1 MKYHARISSLLY
13 VDSGKGSTKYGARA
27 REAGARLDACRAF
40 SHASRASTAADR
52 RNLFPDPRMLFRFG
66 QSHRVV
72 TRTLGRISC
81 SFNTTTA
88 ARPLPLLPT
97 QLHRSRQPLRTLLDR
112 QFYSANSLL
121 QQATQDQTYPDHVYA
136 SIAPEATVPYA
147 VPAPSRDFEFLP
159 NRADS
164 PKMVKP
170 IQGTQYALDAQ
181 FKKIS
186 RDFRTYVHQV
196 RTGPATCKG
205 GQGQMPAGSAAVA
218 GCHDRQLTH
227 SPLDRDTV
235 TRSRCRPKRCLT

>member
-1 MKYHARISSLLY
+1 MLIEGEDRQRK
-13 VDSGKGSTKYGARA
+13 A
-27 REAGARLDACRAF
+27 RELERPGARLDACRAF
-40 SHASRASTAADR
+40 SHASRASTR
-52 RNLFPDPRMLFRFG
+52 RGRWSKPFSRARMLFRSG
-66 QSHRVV
+66 LQSHRVV

-88 ARPLPLLPT
+88 ARPLPLLSP

-136 SIAPEATVPYA
+136 STAPEATVPYA

-218 GCHDRQLTH
+218 GCLDRQLTH